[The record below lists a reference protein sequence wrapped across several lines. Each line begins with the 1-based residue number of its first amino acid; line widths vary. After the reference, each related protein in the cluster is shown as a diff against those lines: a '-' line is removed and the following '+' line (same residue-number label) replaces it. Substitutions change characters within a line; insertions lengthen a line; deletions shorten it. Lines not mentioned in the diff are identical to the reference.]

1 MLVRFS
7 SKRSQQVKYSEAWL
21 YKYTGLAQDGDVLRK
36 TLEAEVFVRL
46 ICLE

>member
-7 SKRSQQVKYSEAWL
+7 SKRSQQVKNSEVWL
-21 YKYTGLAQDGDVLRK
+21 TQYTGLTQDGDVLRK